1 MINNVQTRTVNW
13 FYVAV
18 LVAIIILGA
27 HTTVTLVI
35 TDQDLRAV
43 VVDIIYPII
52 DLLAVAP
59 LLISAKQAYQYS
71 KQRAYAWGAIGLA
84 LLFLAAGDI
93 TWGILEVVLEQ
104 EPFPSLADLFYL
116 AYYPFFLT
124 GAFLL
129 TDKETTAGERINKV
143 IDISIVMIAAILIFW
158 NFFMAPIMISN
169 ISQPLL
175 DQAIL
180 LAYPVGDLVLF
191 GALTLI
197 IFSGSNKQDRNAI
210 YLLSAS
216 LVITIVTDSIY
227 TYQALLETYISG
239 GFLDN
244 GWVASTL
251 LVGLAGVSQMRA
263 NQSTNNGNLPTQNG
277 YSGKLK
283 TISPFL
289 PYIWLVGAYILL
301 VRGGL
306 THLPMEFSTLSL
318 AVGIIIGFVLVRQ
331 IITLRENKIMNE
343 RLISMDKYQLQA
355 KELEEANTELSSE
368 IARRR
373 QAEKKL
379 SYDALHD
386 AMTGLANR
394 TLFLD
399 RLGQAIEYARRHDG
413 RSFAILF
420 IDLDEFKVVN
430 DSLGHLVGDQLL
442 ISISKRLMEVMR
454 SSDTVARFGG
464 DEFEILLDTPDKNI
478 PIITVVDKIQKAIQ
492 TPFDLDGHEVHITAS
507 IGVITNVKRYDHP
520 EELLRDADIAMY
532 QAKAH
537 GKARF
542 EIFDIEMRNQ
552 MYSRLEIE
560 QGLRKALENK
570 EFQLYYQPI
579 MSLESDRIVGLE
591 ALIRW
596 IHPERGTLLPDEF
609 LPVAEDSGLIL
620 PIGDWVLNEACTQL
634 KAWQTQNADLQ
645 NISVNVNISNKQFSQ
660 PNLVEKVDKALQD
673 SGLKATALKLEISE
687 GVLINNYARANE
699 IFEQL
704 LEMGIQ
710 LQIDDFG
717 TGYSALGYLQRF
729 PISAIKID
737 KSFINE
743 MGKGQK
749 GTGLIRAMVSMARE
763 LNMETIAEGIE
774 TGNQLDELKNL
785 LCGYGQGFLL
795 SKPMDQESVRK
806 LLIN

>member
-1 MINNVQTRTVNW
+1 M
-13 FYVAV
+13 A
-18 LVAIIILGA
+18 
-27 HTTVTLVI
+27 VTLVV
-35 TDQDLRAV
+35 TDFELRTV
-43 VVDIIYPII
+43 IIDIMYPII
-52 DLLAVAP
+52 DLLAAIT
-59 LLISAKQAYQYS
+59 LLSSAKETYPLS
-71 KQRAYAWGAIGLA
+71 KQRARAWGAIGVA
-84 LLFLAAGDI
+84 VLFLAIGDSI
-93 TWGILEVVLEQ
+93 WAILEVFLHE
-104 EPFPSLADLFYL
+104 EPFPSIADGFYL
-116 AYYPFFLT
+116 GYYPLFLI
-124 GAFLL
+124 GVFLL
-129 TDKETTAGERINKV
+129 TDRQGTVSERISML
-143 IDISIVMIAAILIFW
+143 IDISIVMIAAILVFW
-158 NFFMAPIMISN
+158 NFFIAPIMASN
-169 ISQPLL
+169 ITQPLL
-175 DQAIL
+175 DQIIL
-180 LAYPVGDLVLF
+180 MAYPVGDLVLF

-197 IFSGSNKQDRNAI
+197 IFKDTKAQDRTAI
-210 YLLSAS
+210 YLLSGS
-216 LVITIVTDSIY
+216 LIIIIVTDCIY
-227 TYQALLETYISG
+227 TYQALLETYVSG
-239 GFLDN
+239 GILDN
-244 GWVASTL
+244 GWVLSTL
-251 LVGLAGVSQMRA
+251 LAGLAGASQMTA
-263 NQSTNNGNLPTQNG
+263 IQSTN
-277 YSGKLK
+277 SGSVFSKIEGSSKLK
-283 TISPFL
+283 AVSPYL
-289 PYIWLVGAYILL
+289 PYLWLIGAYVLL

-306 THLPMEFSTLSL
+306 THLPMNFSTLSWG
-318 AVGIIIGFVLVRQ
+318 VGIIIGLVLTRQ
-331 IITLRENKIMNE
+331 IITLAENKRMNF

-355 KELEEANTELSSE
+355 KELEEANADLSSE

-373 QAEKKL
+373 QAERKL

-420 IDLDEFKVVN
+420 VDLDEFKVVN

-442 ISISKRLMEVMR
+442 ISISKRLMEVLR

-464 DEFEILLDTPDKNI
+464 DEFEILLDTPDDNI
-478 PIITVVDKIQKAIQ
+478 PILTVVDKIQKAIQ

-507 IGVITNVKRYDHP
+507 IGVITNVKRYNHP

-560 QGLRKALENK
+560 QGLRKALENQ

-596 IHPERGTLLPDEF
+596 IHPERGILLPDEF
-609 LPVAEDSGLIL
+609 LPVAEESGLIL

-634 KAWQTQNADLQ
+634 KAWQVQNADLQ

-660 PNLVEKVDKALQD
+660 PDLIEKVDKALQE
-673 SGLKATALKLEISE
+673 SSLKATSLKLEISE

-737 KSFINE
+737 KSFVNE